1 MCARRAA
8 YIEISILGFT
18 THAMTSQ
25 VAVYTPAEVGTGCH
39 PTGGYPFRRWGGCR
53 SRNSPGDPKHDQYG
67 PKATQTWIQDGP
79 NSLQTHL
86 RWNQDADQ
94 RRRNVREASGRC
106 SGSRFGRRKAC
117 WEGDIGGARAKQAS
131 SQNRTRHG
139 YSPGESEGNHNATML
154 ILSGLTWFWKVS
166 LQIKRRSKQTDMQ
179 N

>member
-1 MCARRAA
+1 MSIPKSTWISLSQMCARRAA
-8 YIEISILGFT
+8 YTEISILGFT

-39 PTGGYPFRRWGGCR
+39 PTGGYPFRRWGACR
-53 SRNSPGDPKHDQYG
+53 SRISPGDPKHDQYG

-86 RWNQDADQ
+86 IWNQDADQ

-117 WEGDIGGARAKQAS
+117 WEGDIGGLE
-131 SQNRTRHG
+131 QNRLLHKI
-139 YSPGESEGNHNATML
+139 EHAMATAPASQKATKM
-154 ILSGLTWFWKVS
+154 
-166 LQIKRRSKQTDMQ
+166 RRC
-179 N
+179 